1 MKYIRRKMGIP
12 TYSLSQSWP
21 HVSSPSYM
29 RGERFM
35 ELLKHNLWNTN
46 TSILFFF
53 MLLECVLL
61 VTAKLNISD
70 LSIIFNDER
79 TSMSKQNDPKPRVSL
94 ANFLIIK
101 KERRKEKKGQIFFK
115 ETFEKCLWTL
125 TLWRSTLHHCIC
137 GL

>member
-1 MKYIRRKMGIP
+1 M
-12 TYSLSQSWP
+12 
-21 HVSSPSYM
+21 
-29 RGERFM
+29 
-35 ELLKHNLWNTN
+35 
-46 TSILFFF
+46 
-53 MLLECVLL
+53 

-115 ETFEKCLWTL
+115 ETFEKCL
-125 TLWRSTLHHCIC
+125 
-137 GL
+137 